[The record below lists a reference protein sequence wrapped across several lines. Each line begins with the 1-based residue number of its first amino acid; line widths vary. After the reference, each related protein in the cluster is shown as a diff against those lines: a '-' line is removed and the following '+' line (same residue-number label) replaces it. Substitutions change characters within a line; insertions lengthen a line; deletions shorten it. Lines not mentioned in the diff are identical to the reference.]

1 MTQND
6 NRILAHSALA
16 LLLVWGLLISPAAAQ
31 SSANSKTGDGTKTVT
46 LQQMVEPAFRVQPVV
61 HRLEASR
68 GETLPF
74 AFVIESY
81 GRQIDCEVKPVA
93 LRQEETGVIFHDETQ
108 PAPTAIRLETP
119 ARFTI
124 TANQPLEI
132 KGEVTVPRNKA
143 KFHSFG
149 LLVRDAGQNTKF
161 EATKTPDGKTRT
173 QAGVRFVTQYVLR
186 CDIQVNNAPGDD
198 FSNVEVKGVELASF
212 DGLPTA
218 RVLLENPTDS
228 VQLFQVRGK
237 FGDRGSRD
245 AKPFSLMQPSRYNLE
260 GDEREL
266 VKVLPKSR
274 VRVEAPVPNPLFP
287 GKHVMQLHMV
297 AERRQIKLPEVAVD
311 VASGDF
317 PAQETQVVQLT
328 DGLVVSPVQL
338 ELGQTKGARR
348 TLSVSFTNR
357 TEHEQE
363 IELSSRSFTG
373 QDFAGLSISP
383 TTFTLGPD
391 KSRRVT
397 LMVRS
402 QKDVESPEYGFVYV
416 QTKTADQA
424 PTTAQLPL
432 AMLYGPRTP
441 SQVTQ
446 GELALRNEGSR
457 QKFVL
462 PITNAGRGFVPVHGL
477 LMVGDEQGRT
487 MRVTAGY
494 GRWLHPDE
502 TRELEFTLPTP
513 LSSGTYQLQWQVRLH
528 DGDAPLSGATAIR
541 IGDGGVPATG
551 S

>member
-1 MTQND
+1 MNHLDIRYSTCC
-6 NRILAHSALA
+6 ALA
-16 LLLVWGLLISPAAAQ
+16 WLLAQFLLTSPAAAQ
-31 SSANSKTGDGTKTVT
+31 SSAKSKSGGGTQTVT

-61 HRLEASR
+61 QRIEAAR
-68 GETLPF
+68 GETVPF
-74 AFVIESY
+74 VFVIESY
-81 GRQIDCEVKPVA
+81 GRQIDCEVKPIA
-93 LRQEETGVIFHDETQ
+93 LRQEETGVVFHDESQ
-108 PAPTAIRLETP
+108 PAPQAIRLETP
-119 ARFTI
+119 DRFTI
-124 TANQPLEI
+124 TSNQPLEI
-132 KGEVTVPRNKA
+132 KGKVTVPRNKA

-161 EATKTPDGKTRT
+161 ESTKTPDGKVRT

-198 FSNVEVKGVELASF
+198 LSGVAVSGVEIAAF

-237 FGDRGSRD
+237 FGDPNSRD
-245 AKPFSLMQPSRYNLE
+245 SKPFALIQPSRYNLE

-287 GKHVMQLHMV
+287 GKHFMQLQMV
-297 AERRQIKLPEVAVD
+297 SERRQIKLPDVAVE

-317 PAQETQVVQLT
+317 PAQETQVVQLA

-357 TEHEQE
+357 TEHEQA
-363 IELSSRSFTG
+363 IELSPRSFVG
-373 QDFAGLSISP
+373 DEFAGLNVSP
-383 TTFTLGPD
+383 SSFTLGPN
-391 KSRRVT
+391 KARRVT
-397 LMVRS
+397 FMVRS
-402 QKDVESPEYGFVYV
+402 QKELESPEYGFLHV
-416 QTKTADQA
+416 QSTTADQQ

-432 AMLYGPRTP
+432 AMLYGPRDA

-446 GELALRNEGSR
+446 GELALRTEGSR

-462 PITNAGRGFVPVHGL
+462 PVTNAGRGFVPVHGL
-477 LMVGDEQGRT
+477 LMIGDEQGRT

-502 TRELEFTLPTP
+502 TRELEFSLPTS
-513 LSSGTYQLQWQVRLH
+513 LLAGTYQLQWQVRLH
-528 DGDAPLSGATAIR
+528 DGDEPLGGATAIR
-541 IGDGGVPATG
+541 IGDATTPTK
-551 S
+551 SE

>member
-1 MTQND
+1 MTRKYIRFLSRCALTLIAAQ
-6 NRILAHSALA
+6 ALA
-16 LLLVWGLLISPAAAQ
+16 TSSVEAQ
-31 SSANSKTGDGTKTVT
+31 SANKSKNGSGTKTVT

-61 HRLEASR
+61 QRLEAAR

-81 GRQIDCEVKPVA
+81 GRQIDCEVRPVA
-93 LRQEETGVIFHDETQ
+93 LRQEETGVVFHDETQ
-108 PAPTAIRLETP
+108 PAPNAIRLETP
-119 ARFTI
+119 ERFTI
-124 TANQPLEI
+124 TSNQPFEI

-161 EATKTPDGKTRT
+161 EPTKTPDGKTRT

-186 CDIQVNNAPGDD
+186 CDIQVNNAPGED
-198 FSNVEVKGVELASF
+198 FSNVEVKGVEIAAF

-218 RVLLENPTDS
+218 RVLLENPTES

-245 AKPFSLMQPSRYNLE
+245 AKLFSLIQPSRYNLE

-266 VKVLPKSR
+266 IKVLPKSR

-287 GKHVMQLHMV
+287 GKHVMQLQMV
-297 AERRQIKLPEVAVD
+297 AERRQVKLPELSIEVGA
-311 VASGDF
+311 GDF
-317 PAQETQVVQLT
+317 PAQETQVVQVAE
-328 DGLVVSPVQL
+328 GLVISPVQL
-338 ELGQTKGARR
+338 ELGQAKGARR
-348 TLSVSFTNR
+348 TLSVAFTNR
-357 TEHEQE
+357 TEHEQA
-363 IELSSRSFTG
+363 IELTSQSFDGT
-373 QDFAGLSISP
+373 DFAGLSISP
-383 TTFTLGPD
+383 PTFTLAPD

-402 QKDVESPEYGFVYV
+402 QKELETPAYGFVHV
-416 QTKTADQA
+416 QSTVVDQQPA
-424 PTTAQLPL
+424 VAKLPL
-432 AMLYGPRTP
+432 AMLYGPRETA
-441 SQVTQ
+441 QVKQ
-446 GELALRNEGSR
+446 GELALRSEGSR

-462 PITNAGRGFVPVHGL
+462 PVTNAGRGFVPVQAL
-477 LMVGDEQGRT
+477 LLISDEQGRT

-513 LSSGTYQLQWQVRLH
+513 LLAGAYQLQWQIRLNEQ
-528 DGDAPLSGATAIR
+528 DESLNGSTAIR
-541 IGDGGVPATG
+541 IGDAGQPAA
-551 S
+551 SE